1 MIVTGNKYKQFFRLI
16 LNIFLPL
23 FIPGRTYGYN
33 DTQTANRGTDLPKKK
48 NSSNFEKD
56 LQELE
61 SLVEKMEA
69 GDLSLEDSLV
79 HFERGIALTR
89 ACQKALS
96 EAEQKIQI
104 LLDENGSQKLQPFSS
119 DENPDIK

>member
-1 MIVTGNKYKQFFRLI
+1 M
-16 LNIFLPL
+16 
-23 FIPGRTYGYN
+23 
-33 DTQTANRGTDLPKKK
+33 PKKK

-104 LLDENGSQKLQPFSS
+104 LLDENGSQELQPFSS

>member
-1 MIVTGNKYKQFFRLI
+1 M
-16 LNIFLPL
+16 
-23 FIPGRTYGYN
+23 
-33 DTQTANRGTDLPKKK
+33 PKKK
-48 NSSNFEKD
+48 KSSNFEKD

-61 SLVEKMEA
+61 DLVEKMEG

-104 LLDENGSQKLQPFSS
+104 LLAEDGSQKLQPFSS
-119 DENPDIK
+119 DETADE

>member
-1 MIVTGNKYKQFFRLI
+1 
-16 LNIFLPL
+16 
-23 FIPGRTYGYN
+23 
-33 DTQTANRGTDLPKKK
+33 LPKKK
-48 NSSNFEKD
+48 KSSNFEKD

-61 SLVEKMEA
+61 DLVEKMEG

-104 LLDENGSQKLQPFSS
+104 LLAEDGSQKLQPFSS
-119 DENPDIK
+119 DEATDDE

>member
-1 MIVTGNKYKQFFRLI
+1 M
-16 LNIFLPL
+16 
-23 FIPGRTYGYN
+23 
-33 DTQTANRGTDLPKKK
+33 PKKK

-61 SLVEKMEA
+61 SLVEKMEG

-89 ACQKALS
+89 SCQKALTQ
-96 EAEQKIQI
+96 AEQKIQI
-104 LLDENGSQKLQPFSS
+104 LLTEDDSQKLRSFSS
-119 DENPDIK
+119 DENPDDEE

>member
-1 MIVTGNKYKQFFRLI
+1 
-16 LNIFLPL
+16 
-23 FIPGRTYGYN
+23 
-33 DTQTANRGTDLPKKK
+33 LPKKK
-48 NSSNFEKD
+48 KSSNFEKD

-61 SLVEKMEA
+61 DLVEKMEG

-89 ACQKALS
+89 ACQKALT

-104 LLDENGSQKLQPFSS
+104 LLAEDGSQKLQPFSADKTTD
-119 DENPDIK
+119 DE

>member
-1 MIVTGNKYKQFFRLI
+1 
-16 LNIFLPL
+16 
-23 FIPGRTYGYN
+23 
-33 DTQTANRGTDLPKKK
+33 
-48 NSSNFEKD
+48 
-56 LQELE
+56 
-61 SLVEKMEA
+61 MEG

-104 LLDENGSQKLQPFSS
+104 LLAEDGSQKLQPFSS
-119 DENPDIK
+119 DETADE

>member
-1 MIVTGNKYKQFFRLI
+1 M
-16 LNIFLPL
+16 
-23 FIPGRTYGYN
+23 
-33 DTQTANRGTDLPKKK
+33 PKKK
-48 NSSNFEKD
+48 KSSNFEKD

-61 SLVEKMEA
+61 DLVEKMEG
-69 GDLSLEDSLV
+69 GDLSLEDSLL

-104 LLDENGSQKLQPFSS
+104 LLAEDGSQKLQPFSS
-119 DENPDIK
+119 DEATDDE

>member
-1 MIVTGNKYKQFFRLI
+1 M
-16 LNIFLPL
+16 
-23 FIPGRTYGYN
+23 
-33 DTQTANRGTDLPKKK
+33 PKKK

-61 SLVEKMEA
+61 SLVEKMEG

-89 ACQKALS
+89 SCQKALTQ
-96 EAEQKIQI
+96 AEQKIQI
-104 LLDENGSQKLQPFSS
+104 LLTEDDSQKLRSFSS
-119 DENPDIK
+119 NENPDDEE

>member
-1 MIVTGNKYKQFFRLI
+1 M
-16 LNIFLPL
+16 
-23 FIPGRTYGYN
+23 
-33 DTQTANRGTDLPKKK
+33 PKKK

-61 SLVEKMEA
+61 SLVERMEG

-89 ACQKALS
+89 SCQKALTQ
-96 EAEQKIQI
+96 AEQKIQI
-104 LLDENGSQKLQPFSS
+104 LITEDDSQKLRSFSS
-119 DENPDIK
+119 DENPDDEE

>member
-1 MIVTGNKYKQFFRLI
+1 M
-16 LNIFLPL
+16 
-23 FIPGRTYGYN
+23 
-33 DTQTANRGTDLPKKK
+33 PKKK
-48 NSSNFEKD
+48 ISSNFEKD

-61 SLVEKMEA
+61 TLVEKMEE

-89 ACQKALS
+89 SCQKALS

-104 LLDENGSQKLQPFSS
+104 LLAEDGSQKLQPFSS
-119 DENPDIK
+119 DEPHDD

>member
-1 MIVTGNKYKQFFRLI
+1 M
-16 LNIFLPL
+16 
-23 FIPGRTYGYN
+23 
-33 DTQTANRGTDLPKKK
+33 PKKK
-48 NSSNFEKD
+48 ISSNFEKD

-61 SLVEKMEA
+61 GLVEKMEG

-104 LLDENGSQKLQPFSS
+104 LLADDGLQKLQPYSS
-119 DENPDIK
+119 DENSDDK

>member
-1 MIVTGNKYKQFFRLI
+1 
-16 LNIFLPL
+16 
-23 FIPGRTYGYN
+23 
-33 DTQTANRGTDLPKKK
+33 LPKKK
-48 NSSNFEKD
+48 KSSTFEKD

-61 SLVEKMEA
+61 DLVEKMEG

-89 ACQKALS
+89 ACQKALT

-104 LLDENGSQKLQPFSS
+104 LLAEDGSQKLQPFSS
-119 DENPDIK
+119 DAATDDEK

>member
-1 MIVTGNKYKQFFRLI
+1 M
-16 LNIFLPL
+16 
-23 FIPGRTYGYN
+23 
-33 DTQTANRGTDLPKKK
+33 PKKK
-48 NSSNFEKD
+48 NSPNFEKD

-61 SLVEKMEA
+61 CLVEKMEG

-89 ACQKALS
+89 SCQKALT

-104 LLDENGSQKLQPFSS
+104 LLADDGLQKLQPYSS
-119 DENPDIK
+119 DENSDDK